1 MELRVALCQVHAEK
15 DPGKNLRRLE
25 DIVRRTDAD
34 LFVFPELYLSS
45 YGGSLP
51 KGFLD
56 TAIPEMQ
63 GLCSER
69 GCAVCV
75 GAPVEDDGLRN
86 SQFFITA
93 DDVHRYDKLHLARFG
108 IYAENQ
114 YTAGT
119 SLTMFQWKGM
129 TFGMEVCYDIMFPE
143 IHRAYALAGA
153 DVVISSAAS
162 AGPSRQFMERIGP
175 ARSLENTVYTV
186 FLNNIGPCGD
196 DKFWGGSCIY
206 GPLGDMKAVADDG
219 ECVIVSVI
227 STEEI
232 ARAREIRHH
241 LEDLRRDIDWK
252 V

>member
-1 MELRVALCQVHAEK
+1 MEIRTALCQLEA
-15 DPGKNLRRLE
+15 GKNPDENLRRLIE
-25 DIVRRTDAD
+25 TAKGYDAD

-45 YGGSLP
+45 YGGNLP
-51 KGFLD
+51 EGFLD
-56 TAIPEMQ
+56 TAIPRIQ
-63 GLCSER
+63 SLCRELDR
-69 GCAVCV
+69 AICV
-75 GAPVEDDGLRN
+75 GAPVEDDGLHN
-86 SQFFITA
+86 SQLFITA
-93 DDVHRYDKLHLARFG
+93 DDVYRYDKLHLARFG
-108 IYAENQ
+108 IYAEDQ
-114 YTAGT
+114 YTAGS

-175 ARSLENTVYTV
+175 ARSLENTVYTI

-196 DKFWGGSCIY
+196 DAFWGGSCIY
-206 GPLGDMKAVADDG
+206 GPLGDKKIAADDG
-219 ECVIVSVI
+219 ECVLVSVI

-232 ARAREIRHH
+232 AKARGIRHH